1 MSEQTRS
8 RSAAP
13 ESRTAAPVRGG
24 QPVVGPPR
32 NDGIRAYF
40 RNSLY
45 GAGISRVVGLVLAW
59 LAFGLIL
66 FVE

>member
-1 MSEQTRS
+1 LSEQTRS
-8 RSAAP
+8 GS
-13 ESRTAAPVRGG
+13 AAPVRGG

-32 NDGIRAYF
+32 NDGIRAI

-45 GAGISRVVGLVLAW
+45 GGGVSRVVGLVLAW

>member
-1 MSEQTRS
+1 VSEQTRS
-8 RSAAP
+8 GSAA
-13 ESRTAAPVRGG
+13 AVRGG

-40 RNSLY
+40 RDSLY